1 MKMIHKHLEFDTD
14 PEINL
19 IDITSQLRE
28 IVATSDISN
37 GMLSVT
43 SRHTTTAIT
52 INENES
58 RLLDDVRMFF
68 ADLVPTAKKY
78 LHNDIHLRDCP
89 QDEPENAHAHII
101 AMLFGSSEVIS
112 VVNGELD
119 LGKWQS
125 VMLIELDGPRKRTV
139 SIQLMG
145 S

>member
-1 MKMIHKHLEFDTD
+1 MKMIHKHLEFDTG
-14 PEINL
+14 PGINL

-28 IVATSDISN
+28 IVATGDISN